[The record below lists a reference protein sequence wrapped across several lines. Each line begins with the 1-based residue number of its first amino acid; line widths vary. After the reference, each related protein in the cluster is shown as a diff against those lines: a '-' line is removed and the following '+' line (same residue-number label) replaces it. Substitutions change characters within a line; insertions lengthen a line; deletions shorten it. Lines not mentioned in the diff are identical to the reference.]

1 MFSVSGSKAFCRFII
16 RVAFIP
22 LIPSLSLPMVCHADV
37 GLYGHQSNLLSLQSA
52 MSQQWIPPVANI
64 EADVTRQSRS
74 RPIISAPEPYSFL
87 LATFG
92 AFGVLAMAT
101 LFRRRI
107 KSEQQPADPK
117 RFRVRDAK
125 YTKYKRHHISVVGRN
140 R

>member
-1 MFSVSGSKAFCRFII
+1 
-16 RVAFIP
+16 
-22 LIPSLSLPMVCHADV
+22 MVCHAHANVDAFDD
-37 GLYGHQSNLLSLQSA
+37 QSTLLSLQSA
-52 MSQQWIPPVANI
+52 LSQKWVPPTASIDV
-64 EADVTRQSRS
+64 DVTRKTR
-74 RPIISAPEPYSFL
+74 RRMIVAAPEPYSFL

-107 KSEQQPADPK
+107 KSEPQPPGPK
-117 RFRVRDAK
+117 RSRFRDAK